1 MIIVRS
7 KSKVRV
13 EDPSTLGRRK
23 KRKAFLKKKEKKAQ
37 KKEPTG
43 LTVCQVSAQL

>member
-7 KSKVRV
+7 EPKVRV
-13 EDPSTLGRRK
+13 EDPSVGKEGK
-23 KRKAFLKKKEKKAQ
+23 KRKAFFFKKKAQ

-43 LTVCQVSAQL
+43 FTVCQVSAQL